1 MGFKTGILMALT
13 SDDFNYDDMS
23 SQPEVDEETND
34 NLSAVMDEEAEGA
47 SADGEE
53 STGYFRRKSRWYAVQ
68 VASGCEKR
76 VKLNFGA
83 ADQHAGCDEPG
94 LSNRNSP
101 NPGGQAPQRWFPAKH
116 RRKGVPRLRFDS
128 HVHG

>member
-1 MGFKTGILMALT
+1 MKKLR
-13 SDDFNYDDMS
+13 
-23 SQPEVDEETND
+23 
-34 NLSAVMDEEAEGA
+34 GA

-76 VKLNFGA
+76 VKLNLEQRINTL
-83 ADQHAGCDEPG
+83 DVT
-94 LSNRNSP
+94 NRVFQIENSP